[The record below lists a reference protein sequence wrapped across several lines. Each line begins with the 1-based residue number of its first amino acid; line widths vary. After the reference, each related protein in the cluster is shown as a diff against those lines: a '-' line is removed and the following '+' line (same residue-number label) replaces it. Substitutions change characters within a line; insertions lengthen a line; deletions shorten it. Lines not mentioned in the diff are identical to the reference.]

1 MKTKD
6 AIKHYFCTLFDVIN
20 FFINQMR
27 NSSQYVVCI
36 LVCSWDLYL
45 RLMQLALRVVW
56 LWERSYY
63 LRGFFFLNSVM
74 SHLFFNF
81 NLNIF
86 YYFFMFHTI
95 KPTLSS
101 SVGCWNS
108 EKKNSKKKFCW
119 QWQPCKICAY
129 ALFFNYLDT
138 NIFL

>member
-86 YYFFMFHTI
+86 YYFLCFMQSNLPLVHLLAVEI
-95 KPTLSS
+95 Q
-101 SVGCWNS
+101 
-108 EKKNSKKKFCW
+108 KKKISKKKICW

-129 ALFFNYLDT
+129 ALFF
-138 NIFL
+138 